1 MRLFVFLLAL
11 FLSSLIFANEVLAT
25 EASFKCSP
33 STGTFKV
40 GETFTV
46 DYILDTRSFQVFGV
60 AAVSTYDPVLLE
72 VVGTQSTPV
81 TTSTNWG
88 QPTTNTVDTSL
99 GKITL
104 DYGKNQSSWTGSS
117 SIGQITFKAKGSGQA
132 QFNWIFYQ
140 QYDNTT
146 PGVAIVWSKKDG
158 TNLSNILTD
167 VNNCI
172 YVISNTTPTS
182 SPTSKPTNAPNQPTS
197 TPPPTIPL
205 ITELPRSG
213 NTESTVTFLGIAGIF
228 VLLGTFIPR
237 LLMGKV

>member
-1 MRLFVFLLAL
+1 MRLFVILLTFVVSSFL
-11 FLSSLIFANEVLAT
+11 FAGDILAT

-46 DYILDTRSFQVFGV
+46 DYVLDTRSFPVYGA

-81 TTSTNWG
+81 TASTNWG
-88 QPTTNTVDTSL
+88 QPTTNNVDTSL

-104 DYGKNQSSWTGSS
+104 DYRKDQTSWTGSS
-117 SIGQITFKAKGSGQA
+117 SIGQITFKAKSSGQA

-146 PGVAIVWSKKDG
+146 PGVAMVWSKKDG

-182 SPTSKPTNAPNQPTS
+182 IPTSIPTNVPNKPIVTLR
-197 TPPPTIPL
+197 PTIPL
-205 ITELPRSG
+205 VTELPRSG
-213 NTESTVTFLGIAGIF
+213 NTESIISFLGLAGIILAIGIF
-228 VLLGTFIPR
+228 VPK
-237 LLMGKV
+237 LLMEKV